1 MKIRELN
8 AIEKILENF
17 DELKNYDLII
27 FRNIN
32 DENKYEGKFH
42 VIITSESPAL
52 GVLKLMDK
60 YLKEKLK
67 AQCVIFNEPKL
78 GSLGFYYNKYHDFFR
93 CYQVNIKNRIVEY
106 CSNCCSNR
114 DSITLDIDYILYVE
128 NCFYGRG
135 LHLNFDIFKNISKLN
150 EMVLEEVKSLGLS
163 KDEFKT
169 YIRNFLVKGPF
180 VEING
185 DKKIINDLVG
195 YLKNSQ
201 LEKIRT
207 YYEYPLTEEEN
218 LLLEK
223 LDDKNYEYYQSLLKM
238 FLIAN
243 ELGWMDNLNIEN
255 VRKNIVDYM
264 KKEVQ
269 RVKKV

>member
-8 AIEKILENF
+8 AGEKILENF

-32 DENKYEGKFH
+32 DDNKYEGKFR

-52 GVLKLMDK
+52 GVLKLIDK

-67 AQCVIFNEPKL
+67 APCLIFNEPKL

-93 CYQVNIKNRIVEY
+93 CYQAHIKNKTLEY
-106 CSNCCSNR
+106 CPNCSCNR
-114 DSITLDIDYILYVE
+114 DSITLDVDYILYVE
-128 NCFYGRG
+128 NCCYGRG
-135 LHLNFDIFKNISKLN
+135 LHLDFDIFKNISKLN
-150 EMVLEEVKSLGLS
+150 ETVLEEVVSLGLS
-163 KDEFKT
+163 KDELKT

-180 VEING
+180 VEIDG
-185 DKKIINDLVG
+185 DKKIIDELVE

-201 LEKIRT
+201 LEKVRR

-223 LDDKNYEYYQSLLKM
+223 LDDKNCEYYQSFLKI